1 MATKLKRWLKDTD
14 AFELGAII
22 FIVVG
27 IVLVMIAI
35 GLGIKSKITL
45 EGGEGWDNITTYSE
59 FIAGLIGGVWSLAGV
74 LLFYSSLS
82 SQKADLEAQKDLLV
96 KQIDEVVAQTK
107 EFRIQNEMAKD
118 QKNEETFFQ
127 LLRFHNE
134 IITSI
139 ELEQADMD
147 FATGQNE
154 VKTIVGRKAF
164 VEYYDIFKRFFG
176 EASENIRG
184 DSQENLA
191 KLFDTCYN
199 TFYLEYQAD
208 LGHYFRNLYNLLRYI
223 KGVKKETQPF
233 FLSLLIAQLSN
244 YELTMLFFHCLR
256 STNGDFKD
264 LVEEFEVLAQVPK
277 DEVTSMAYVLY
288 DIKAFGDDGFG
299 SGDVLDLDDDE
310 DFTEDSLLGKL
321 SQNADSMVEDSSN
334 KASGKDFMDDLLSRL
349 KGAQEGTSD
358 GFDHEEEEKE
368 LIIEGEDGG
377 DFLNEF
383 FDKQEKEKEKKRSN
397 LLVEKEKVDE
407 KEKEILDINSL
418 LSGKEADESGADE
431 DFDLDIFMDSS
442 QDIETSEDYSESA
455 DLEKIKEQFKSE
467 PEKEADQ
474 SNKNDSNDLDL
485 SMFMDSSDNDLAE
498 EGNERDDSINSN
510 NNNEDEDE
518 NDFDLSQFMD
528 SDDNSNEENDINDD
542 EDNTDDFNPDFLKDF
557 AEDDKKD
564 TPKQNADDL
573 LNSLKAG
580 KKPESE
586 KSQFDFGKKDVENMS
601 LDDISKKLDE
611 DFDSLE
617 KNRGKA
623 SENVSESKENN
634 NSTKKSK
641 KKVKIKPRT
650 DDKKDIGGKGF
661 LSKL

>member
-1 MATKLKRWLKDTD
+1 MAKKVKKWFQSTD

-27 IVLVMIAI
+27 IILVLTAI
-35 GLGIKSKITL
+35 GLGIKTRINL
-45 EGGEGWDNITTYSE
+45 EGGDSWENITTYSE

-147 FATGQNE
+147 FATGENQT
-154 VKTIVGRKAF
+154 KTVVGRKAF

-176 EASENIRG
+176 ETSENIQA

-191 KLFDTCYN
+191 RLFDTCYN

-208 LGHYFRNLYNLLRYI
+208 LGHYFRNLYNILRYI
-223 KGVKKETQPF
+223 KSVKKETRPF

-256 STNGDFKD
+256 TTNKDFKE

-299 SGDVLDLDDDE
+299 SGDILDLDDSAGIS
-310 DFTEDSLLGKL
+310 EDSLLGKYAMG
-321 SQNADSMVEDSSN
+321 ADSISHEGPGKPSS
-334 KASGKDFMDDLLSRL
+334 KDFMDDLLARL
-349 KGAQEGTSD
+349 KGAQDGTND
-358 GFDHEEEEKE
+358 IDEKTEKE
-368 LIIEGEDGG
+368 IVIEGDDGG
-377 DFLNEF
+377 DFLNQF
-383 FDKQEKEKEKKRSN
+383 FDKQEIEKEKKKSK
-397 LLVEKEKVDE
+397 LLVEKEKVEE
-407 KEKEILDINSL
+407 KEKETLDIDSL
-418 LSGKEADESGADE
+418 ISTSKEENDSDDSEII
-431 DFDLDIFMDSS
+431 DLDLFKDTHNE
-442 QDIETSEDYSESA
+442 IETSEDYNQSPELS
-455 DLEKIKEQFKSE
+455 KIKDQFKMSS
-467 PEKEADQ
+467 PEINETD
-474 SNKNDSNDLDL
+474 NDIEDEDDSLDL
-485 SMFMDSSDNDLAE
+485 SMFMDSGSDDESEPFDLGTSIDIETSETDYNGGSDYLQNFADDND
-498 EGNERDDSINSN
+498 
-510 NNNEDEDE
+510 
-518 NDFDLSQFMD
+518 
-528 SDDNSNEENDINDD
+528 
-542 EDNTDDFNPDFLKDF
+542 
-557 AEDDKKD
+557 DKQ
-564 TPKQNADDL
+564 QNADDL
-573 LNSLKAG
+573 LESLKKENTQAEQNSNLDNDL
-580 KKPESE
+580 KNTLDLDESLNFE
-586 KSQFDFGKKDVENMS
+586 KSNLDKEDKINKDS
-601 LDDISKKLDE
+601 PKTSDE
-611 DFDSLE
+611 S
-617 KNRGKA
+617 NQQ
-623 SENVSESKENN
+623 
-634 NSTKKSK
+634 KSDLSNKTK
-641 KKVKIKPRT
+641 KKVKIKPR
-650 DDKKDIGGKGF
+650 DDDNKDKGGKGF